1 MSHLLVCPHKIY
13 VVSRLSRG
21 WEDCGGSCTLF
32 GSMLG
37 VYMLESTSSSGPGP
51 CLAKLQRMSMNHEER
66 LTCRGTRRMTRSS
79 LNSHP
84 GLNVIYILFAD
95 LTFLN
100 SGCLVERAKQFQCMI
115 FVFLIWFNV
124 VNGLTGKRKAIFM
137 FSSFHTLSLTEAVHL
152 SYCCSETRLFH
163 LRPPVSTLTAHCS
176 A

>member
-1 MSHLLVCPHKIY
+1 MEEDFNQLYLSKQRSCFTQNKMLHLLVCTHKIY

-79 LNSHP
+79 LKLHP
-84 GLNVIYILFAD
+84 TLNIIYILFTD
-95 LTFLN
+95 LTLFFFLN
-100 SGCLVERAKQFQCMI
+100 SGSLVERAKQF
-115 FVFLIWFNV
+115 
-124 VNGLTGKRKAIFM
+124 
-137 FSSFHTLSLTEAVHL
+137 
-152 SYCCSETRLFH
+152 
-163 LRPPVSTLTAHCS
+163 
-176 A
+176 